1 MTRCLAGVSKHVP
14 VRQLADFEKIFVKA
28 GEKKEVQ
35 VRKRYV
41 LSRFLYVTMIILPR
55 QARDK
60 HRENS
65 KKR

>member
-41 LSRFLYVTMIILPR
+41 LSLFYM
-55 QARDK
+55 
-60 HRENS
+60 
-65 KKR
+65 

>member
-1 MTRCLAGVSKHVP
+1 MP

-35 VRKRYV
+35 VRKRFVPFFIYT
-41 LSRFLYVTMIILPR
+41 YCNIYMYIVTMIILPR